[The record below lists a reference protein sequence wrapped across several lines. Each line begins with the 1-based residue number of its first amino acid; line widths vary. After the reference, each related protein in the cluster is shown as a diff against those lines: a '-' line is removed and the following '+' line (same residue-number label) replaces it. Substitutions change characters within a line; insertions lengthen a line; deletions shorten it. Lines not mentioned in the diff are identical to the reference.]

1 MSTKTSSSPKQTG
14 FWESIF
20 ISVVI
25 SLGAFFLFHYFFA
38 PQSQS
43 VNPPILI
50 VDYAELVGDL
60 PVDDVASDVAMI
72 QIGEVIAQFQAAG
85 FLIIDAQNVISAP
98 YNLYLTKEMLN
109 E

>member
-1 MSTKTSSSPKQTG
+1 MSIKTSSPKQTG

-38 PQSQS
+38 TPSQS

-72 QIGEVIAQFQAAG
+72 QIGEVIAQFQEAG
-85 FLIIDAQNVISAP
+85 FLVIDAQNVITAP
-98 YNLYLTKEMLN
+98 YGLYLTKEMLN